1 MSRHGVGVRD
11 VLGREVKD
19 GDVVVVHDGNCSQ
32 CAVAPKLLFDNML
45 YGMGSL
51 GGGVTDGGVT
61 DLNRTQYTLYGYR
74 ADDVDQATRE
84 KLLTM
89 AQRNMTMPVDHAEPG
104 LAMRGKV
111 GHAMLRRNGLV
122 NVYLGKGRAVT
133 MPEDGKLRAFTGH
146 CYLQLRLGQV
156 LDLRRMLANGSTPLA
171 LKGDELLLTCSDAGE
186 LVYDTKAYPG
196 ELVTKRKPEQAYIAD
211 LGKVPGLDG
220 TVTLPVRGNVY
231 PVTVESA
238 VFYRDDAE

>member
-11 VLGREVKD
+11 VLGRAVKD
-19 GDVVVVHDGNCSQ
+19 GDVVVVHDNNCAPCS
-32 CAVAPKLLFDNML
+32 VALKLLFDNML
-45 YGMGSL
+45 YGMGSF
-51 GGGVTDGGVT
+51 GGGVT
-61 DLNRTQYTLYGYR
+61 DLNRTQYTLHGYR

-84 KLLTM
+84 KLLNL
-89 AQRNMTMPVDHAEPG
+89 AQRNLTMPVDHAEPG
-104 LAMRGKV
+104 LAMPGKV

-133 MPEDGKLRAFTGH
+133 MPEDGKMRAFTGH
-146 CYLQLRLGQV
+146 CYLQLLLGQV

-171 LKGDELLLTCSDAGE
+171 LKGDELLLTCDAGE
-186 LVYDTKAYPG
+186 LVYDTKVYPG
-196 ELVTKRKPEQAYIAD
+196 ELVTKRRPEQAYIAD
-211 LGKVPGLDG
+211 LGEVPGLDG

-238 VFYRDDAE
+238 VFYRDDAD